1 VQINAKKDETMS
13 CHHVILDSIDLKD
26 FRLLHCFSFDF
37 SLLSIVFHY
46 FSKLFHIYVT
56 LTFNRDRK

>member
-1 VQINAKKDETMS
+1 MS

-37 SLLSIVFHY
+37 PLLSIVFHY
-46 FSKLFHIYVT
+46 VSKLFHSYVT